1 LHLQENNAI
10 LLTFVAPESSD
21 PIFVS
26 ARVWER
32 GRRYEEFEVGQTY
45 GHHWGRTVTE
55 ADTLLFATA
64 TLAYNP
70 LYLNREVAKEA
81 GHPALV
87 VDPYLVLAIV
97 VGLSVED
104 LSERSEALLG
114 LAEVEFLEPVYPGD
128 TITAESVVAGKR
140 PSRSKPGAGILTWST
155 EGRNQHGRPVVR
167 LTRSNLFSV
176 VSGDATV

>member
-1 LHLQENNAI
+1 M
-10 LLTFVAPESSD
+10 TPESSD
-21 PIFVS
+21 PTFAS
-26 ARVWER
+26 ARLRER
-32 GRRYEEFEVGQTY
+32 GRRYDDFEVGHAY
-45 GHHWGRTVTE
+45 RHHWGRTVTE

-70 LYLNREVAKEA
+70 LYLNVELAKEE

-114 LAEVEFLEPVYPGD
+114 LEEVEFLEPVYPGD
-128 TITAESVVAGKR
+128 TVTAESVVAGKR
-140 PSRSKPGAGILTWST
+140 PSRSRPATGVVTWST
-155 EGRNQHGRPVVR
+155 EGRNQRGRPVVR

-176 VSGDATV
+176 VSCDAAE